1 MDTRRICR
9 ECGRKWD
16 VFYENPPQDFVCPT
30 CAALARTYRVA
41 RACLP
46 VAHVHSCN
54 DFTTEPVPNV

>member
-1 MDTRRICR
+1 MDIRRTCR

-16 VFYENPPQDFVCPT
+16 VFYENHPQDFVCPT

-46 VAHVHSCN
+46 VAHSFTAS
-54 DFTTEPVPNV
+54 DFLVEPGVG